1 MEPATIL
8 YLTLA
13 ILFFALFFIT
23 KAYLSLRGRLS
34 CILSQ
39 KQSLSTKYGRM
50 TEQFMPFMDLYPY
63 DSQNFRFLG
72 CPIDGVQFNS
82 DGIVFIEFK
91 TASSRM
97 SPGQMRVKEQVESGR
112 VSFRE
117 IRMPEPA
124 SRRQ

>member
-8 YLTLA
+8 LLA
-13 ILFFALFFIT
+13 SIVLFFAVIAIS
-23 KAYLSLRGRLS
+23 KAYLGMRSRLREALS
-34 CILSQ
+34 G

-63 DSQNFRFLG
+63 DSQNFRFIG
-72 CPIDGVQFNS
+72 SPIDGVQFNS

-91 TASSRM
+91 TASSGM
-97 SPGQMRVKEQVESGR
+97 THGQRLVKEQVEAGKVR
-112 VSFRE
+112 FRE

-124 SRRQ
+124 TRRQ